1 MEHFLEGSALLGL
14 LQVNSEENI
23 EYVSHLGYCTNVL
36 KT

>member
-23 EYVSHLGYCTNVL
+23 YLSFGLLH
-36 KT
+36 